1 MISNLIKSSLVRNTV
16 SYSFFNILSATTP
29 FLLIPLLTTKLN
41 TEGYGVVAMFTIF
54 ISFLNPIVGFSVN
67 GALARQFF
75 ILEKNDFQ
83 IYVRSCLLILIIS
96 TIALSVV
103 VYCFSPFL
111 ESVTSIP
118 GKWLYVALIIS
129 TFQFLHS
136 TSLVIWQVK
145 ERPFSFGLFQL
156 GNTVLNLL
164 LTVLFVLYFN
174 QKWEGRLV
182 AWLISSLIMALISI
196 GMLQYNGCLK
206 LTINTD
212 YIKHSLKFGI
222 PLIPHA
228 IGGIMIALSGRLI
241 VNNILGVGA
250 TGIFTVAYQLGS
262 FLSILMVAFNS
273 AYIPWLFKHLKEN
286 KLEQKRRIV
295 GLTYTIF
302 LVVILMVITGTLCIT
317 FLFPYFVGKEFMEAK
332 IYIIY
337 LMSAF
342 GFNGMYLMVTNYLF
356 FADKTRI
363 LAKNTFIISLINL
376 PICYLLTYKYGLTGA
391 SIATALAYFLLF
403 ISTWKLSHNVFPMP
417 WRMPL
422 FR

>member
-1 MISNLIKSSLVRNTV
+1 
-16 SYSFFNILSATTP
+16 
-29 FLLIPLLTTKLN
+29 
-41 TEGYGVVAMFTIF
+41 
-54 ISFLNPIVGFSVN
+54 
-67 GALARQFF
+67 
-75 ILEKNDFQ
+75 
-83 IYVRSCLLILIIS
+83 
-96 TIALSVV
+96 
-103 VYCFSPFL
+103 
-111 ESVTSIP
+111 
-118 GKWLYVALIIS
+118 
-129 TFQFLHS
+129 
-136 TSLVIWQVK
+136 
-145 ERPFSFGLFQL
+145 
-156 GNTVLNLL
+156 
-164 LTVLFVLYFN
+164 
-174 QKWEGRLV
+174 
-182 AWLISSLIMALISI
+182 
-196 GMLQYNGCLK
+196 MLQYNGCLK